1 MAQRLLL
8 NDNRRHDEG
17 LGEDA
22 KSRSADEGQRG
33 SCIRRLDNRIR
44 ELHSLQNGFQRGE
57 NWMHGNRSYI
67 QCESHDSSEA
77 ARQ

>member
-1 MAQRLLL
+1 MAQRPLL

-44 ELHSLQNGFQRGE
+44 EL
-57 NWMHGNRSYI
+57 
-67 QCESHDSSEA
+67 D
-77 ARQ
+77 AREPILHPM